1 MKILNI
7 LKHRQISK
15 FHQVHISFENVLLL
29 AKLNRWDWRRR
40 CLLINV
46 KPSNVLRPP
55 VKEMM
60 FDVVWSLQRR
70 VAPQLSS
77 STFVSLSLLSCTK
90 TSFSTNRTIKF
101 DIALPVWSHP
111 AITFQ
116 KRNYSF
122 STAAVNLLLLS
133 FLDSNLPRNH
143 HSWVWQLELDTP
155 IDILR
160 SAADPNYP
168 PFGQQEDSLVSSRC
182 PRKTWIFTEYH
193 ISANWFPK
201 KVFQRRSLN
210 FVKLP

>member
-122 STAAVNLLLLS
+122 STAAVNLLLLLS
-133 FLDSNLPRNH
+133 FFLRE
-143 HSWVWQLELDTP
+143 QLAEKSSFMGL
-155 IDILR
+155 
-160 SAADPNYP
+160 AAGIGHTYWH
-168 PFGQQEDSLVSSRC
+168 FALSSR
-182 PRKTWIFTEYH
+182 
-193 ISANWFPK
+193 PK
-201 KVFQRRSLN
+201 LSPFWPAGGQFS
-210 FVKLP
+210 

>member
-1 MKILNI
+1 MKIF
-7 LKHRQISK
+7 SK
-15 FHQVHISFENVLLL
+15 IDKLANFTKFIVPSQNVLLL
-29 AKLNRWDWRRR
+29 DKLNRWDRRR
-40 CLLINV
+40 WLLINV

-60 FDVVWSLQRR
+60 FDVVWSLQSQR

-133 FLDSNLPRNH
+133 FLESNLPRNH

-182 PRKTWIFTEYH
+182 LRK
-193 ISANWFPK
+193 
-201 KVFQRRSLN
+201 
-210 FVKLP
+210 

>member
-7 LKHRQISK
+7 LYHRQNSQ

-29 AKLNRWDWRRR
+29 AKLNRWDWRR

-122 STAAVNLLLLS
+122 STAAVNLLLLLS
-133 FLDSNLPRNH
+133 FLESNLPRNH

-160 SAADPNYP
+160 WAAADPNYP

-201 KVFQRRSLN
+201 KKSLN
-210 FVKLP
+210 FVKFF

>member
-1 MKILNI
+1 MSCYWPNM
-7 LKHRQISK
+7 
-15 FHQVHISFENVLLL
+15 
-29 AKLNRWDWRRR
+29 NRWDWRRR

-60 FDVVWSLQRR
+60 FDVVWSLQQRR

-133 FLDSNLPRNH
+133 FLESNLPRNH

-201 KVFQRRSLN
+201 KQNLN
-210 FVKLP
+210 YVKFF

>member
-1 MKILNI
+1 MSCYWPNM
-7 LKHRQISK
+7 
-15 FHQVHISFENVLLL
+15 
-29 AKLNRWDWRRR
+29 NRWDWRRR

-133 FLDSNLPRNH
+133 FLESNLPRNH